1 MKWPKNGQEKHN
13 FYHILNR
20 NVNQSN
26 PTLSKNPQHIAVIRL
41 SAMGDVAMTV
51 PVLRAFVSQ
60 NPNVKITVISRPFFK
75 PFFEGIPNLSFFA
88 FDEKKRHKGFIGLL
102 RLFQDLKA
110 LKIDAF
116 ADLHNVLRSK
126 VVRTLFALSGKKT
139 AFVHK
144 ARAEKA
150 ALTRSENK
158 VFKPLATMFERHTKV
173 FEELGFTVDLSDPKF
188 PEKAFLSNAVLEM
201 LVGNEKIPD
210 FSGIKI
216 GIAPFAQ
223 YDSKVYPLDLMQ
235 EVIKK
240 LAENTTY
247 QILLFGGGKKAIEL
261 LNSLSK
267 GKENVVVVAGQL
279 KFQQELQLISNLDV
293 MLSMDSG
300 NAHIA
305 AMLGV
310 KVITLWGAT
319 HPFAGFLPFNQTMEN
334 ALVSDRNLYPKLPTS
349 VYGNKKVEGYQE
361 AMRTID
367 VERIIAL
374 IIKNSVV

>member
-1 MKWPKNGQEKHN
+1 M
-13 FYHILNR
+13 
-20 NVNQSN
+20 
-26 PTLSKNPQHIAVIRL
+26 RL

-51 PVLRAFVSQ
+51 PVLRAFANQ
-60 NPNVKITVISRPFFK
+60 YPDVKVTVVSRPFFK
-75 PFFEGIPNLSFFA
+75 PFFEGIPNLTFFV
-88 FDEKKRHKGFIGLL
+88 FDEKVRHKGFKGLL

-126 VVRTLFALSGKKT
+126 VIRTLFALSGKKT
-139 AFVHK
+139 ANVDK
-144 ARAEKA
+144 GRAEKK
-150 ALTRSENK
+150 ALTSSENK
-158 VFKPLATMFERHTKV
+158 IFKPLTTMFERHKKV
-173 FEELGFTVDLSDPKF
+173 FEELGFPIDLSNPIF
-188 PEKAFLSNAVLEM
+188 PEKAVLDTETIN
-201 LVGNEKIPD
+201 LIGDNNQKL
-210 FSGIKI
+210 I

-235 EVIKK
+235 EVINQLSLTKTHK
-240 LAENTTY
+240 
-247 QILLFGGGKKAIEL
+247 ILLFGGGKKEIEL

-267 GKENVVVVAGQL
+267 DKENVIVVAGKI

-319 HPFAGFLPFNQTMEN
+319 HPYAGFSPFNQPLEN

-349 VYGNKKVEGYQE
+349 VYGNKKVEGYE
-361 AMRTID
+361 DAMRTILPEKI
-367 VERIIAL
+367 VI
-374 IIKNSVV
+374 SVQLAVFS